1 MLIASLTDLKPID
14 YRAAFPQTSF
24 STNGPSDEF
33 LAEMGYA
40 KVNLF
45 KPHTQT
51 QKMVSSEP
59 YLEDG
64 WVYTVTVVDKSDDEI
79 AAEEAAKTNAAAT
92 TVRSQRNQ
100 MLSECDWTQLDDT
113 PMTNTQKQTWAVYRQ
128 SLRDITAQSGFPWN
142 VVWPN
147 KPE

>member
-79 AAEEAAKTNAAAT
+79 AAEEAAKTDAAARS
-92 TVRSQRNQ
+92 VRNQRNR
-100 MLSECDWTQLDDT
+100 LLAESDWTQVDDT
-113 PMTNTQKQTWAVYRQ
+113 PLTNTAKQEWAIYRQ
-128 SLRDITAQSGFPWN
+128 ALRDITKQDGFPASIT
-142 VVWPN
+142 WPVQ
-147 KPE
+147 P

>member
-79 AAEEAAKTNAAAT
+79 AAEEAAKTDAAAT
-92 TVRSQRNQ
+92 TVRSQRNR
-100 MLSECDWTQLDDT
+100 LLAESDWTQLNDAPVDK
-113 PMTNTQKQTWAVYRQ
+113 NAWAAYRQ
-128 SLRDITAQSGFPWN
+128 ELREVPQQDGFPHN
-142 VVWPN
+142 VQWPVMP
-147 KPE
+147 K